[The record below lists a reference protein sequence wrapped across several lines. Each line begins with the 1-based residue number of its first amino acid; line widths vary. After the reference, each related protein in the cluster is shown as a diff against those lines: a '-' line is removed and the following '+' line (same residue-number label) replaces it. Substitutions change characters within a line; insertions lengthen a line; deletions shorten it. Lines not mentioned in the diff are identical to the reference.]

1 MSKKV
6 LVISTSLRK
15 NSNSDILADNF
26 IKGAEDGGNSVE
38 KVCLNDKKIAFCK
51 GCMACQNIGHC
62 VITDDDVTK

>member
-15 NSNSDILADNF
+15 NSNSDILADSF

-38 KVCLNDKKIAFCK
+38 KVCLTDKKITF
-51 GCMACQNIGHC
+51 
-62 VITDDDVTK
+62 